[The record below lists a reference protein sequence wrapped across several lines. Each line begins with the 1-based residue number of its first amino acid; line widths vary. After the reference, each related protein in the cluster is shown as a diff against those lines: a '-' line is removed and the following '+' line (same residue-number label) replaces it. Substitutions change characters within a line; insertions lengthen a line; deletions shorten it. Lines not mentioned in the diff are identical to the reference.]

1 MEALPGQVQVMMDPA
16 ADVDLRRVWATVA
29 RSAWLI
35 LGCVLLAL
43 GAGVVAVRRMEPVYQ
58 ATASIRLDPRG
69 ATNPAAAL
77 YGVTSDNANLMATAM
92 EVITSRSLAH
102 DVVDSLGL
110 RLRLDEPRRLPR
122 SAVVEIAHVD
132 SAAPVAS
139 YRLMPAARGAVS
151 VRDASNR
158 TLGTYPEHGVVV
170 LPGATLRVVPAS
182 LPAAGALVRIA
193 SAEEVMGTVRGHVT
207 ALQPNNLA
215 NILTVTFEGNDPIL
229 VRDVS
234 NVLASRF
241 VKRRLE
247 AEKSGA
253 RSTVELLHR
262 QLDTLTSDMRLR
274 ENDVTAF
281 LQSHHIVSV
290 ANEESQQSA
299 ELQHLVD
306 LRIGYAVDRQAM
318 VASLQELEASK
329 EPGDARTAVERVLS
343 TPAFLRV
350 QGTASPTTEFIA
362 RLHKQEDDLD
372 AAKRRLSPTDPD
384 VVLLEKQ
391 ITATKYDVSTT
402 VRNFIAGMGEQ
413 IRGIDQ
419 RIATLRAAVQKIP
432 EQQAEF
438 QRLTRGQKA
447 VEDIM
452 NQVQSH
458 LKEAEISASVQDST
472 AEVLDRAV
480 LPGAS
485 LGTSRPVI
493 FAVALFSG
501 LIVGVAVAFLRDWL
515 DTTVHNEADVTAI
528 TGAPVIGI
536 IPNLRQD
543 ALTARYRSL
552 VNREF
557 PALGLPSGKATHE
570 GENQTMAA
578 EAYRALRTNLSY
590 VSPAKPPRVIVLTSA
605 LSGDGKTTSAANLA
619 VTLAQQ
625 NKRVLLIDAET
636 RRGNL
641 HTLFGIEAQPGFFD
655 LLYGQATPGECIRR
669 VVLEGAGHLDVLP
682 SGGAPNANAAD
693 LLVASR
699 LAPFFERL
707 RMQYDYVLID
717 TPPLNLFTDAALIG
731 AHADATLLIARADRT
746 ERQALRFAVLQLQHV
761 QANLAGAIL
770 NGVDLRRNSRYR
782 GGYDFGRY
790 GAYYS

>member
-1 MEALPGQVQVMMDPA
+1 MEALPGSILTDSAPE
-16 ADVDLRRVWATVA
+16 VDLRRVWATIA

-35 LGCVLLAL
+35 LGCVLLSLA
-43 GAGVVAVRRMEPVYQ
+43 AGVVAVRRMEPVYQ
-58 ATASIRLDPRG
+58 ATASVRLDARG
-69 ATNPAAAL
+69 ASNAAAAL
-77 YGVTSDNANLMATAM
+77 YGITSDNQNLMATAM
-92 EVITSRSLAH
+92 EVITSRSLASE
-102 DVVDSLGL
+102 VADSLGL
-110 RLRLDEPRRLPR
+110 RLKLDEPTRTPR
-122 SAVVEIAHVD
+122 SALIAFAHVD
-132 SAAPVAS
+132 SAAPMNN
-139 YRLMPAARGAVS
+139 YRLVPGARGQVS
-151 VRDASNR
+151 VRDLSNR
-158 TLGTYPEHGVVV
+158 TLGTYPANGLIT
-170 LPGATLRVVPAS
+170 LPGAQFRLADSALAS
-182 LPAAGALVRIA
+182 GPALVRVS
-193 SAEEVMGTVRGHVT
+193 SAEEALGLVRGHVSV
-207 ALQPNNLA
+207 AQPNA
-215 NILTVTFEGNDPIL
+215 NANVLNVTFEGNDPVM

-241 VKRRLE
+241 VRKRLE

-253 RSTVELLHR
+253 RSTLLLLRR
-262 QLDTLTSDMRLR
+262 QLDTLAGEMRVREDAVSD
-274 ENDVTAF
+274 F
-281 LQSHHIVSV
+281 LQRNNIISV
-290 ANEESQQSA
+290 EAEQAQQSG
-299 ELQHLVD
+299 ELQKLVD
-306 LRIGYAVDRQAM
+306 LRLGYAVDRQAM
-318 VASLQELEASK
+318 IASLAQLDSVKDPAETRQAS
-329 EPGDARTAVERVLS
+329 ERVLS
-343 TPAFLRV
+343 TPAFLRA
-350 QGTASPTTEFIA
+350 QGSNSPTTQFVE
-362 RLHKQEDDLD
+362 RLRKQEDALMD
-372 AAKRRLSPTDPD
+372 ARRRLNPNDPD
-384 VVLLEKQ
+384 IKVLERQ
-391 ITATKYDVSTT
+391 IAASKYDVTST
-402 VRNFIAGMGEQ
+402 VRNFIAGLGEQ

-419 RIATLRAAVQKIP
+419 RIATLRNSVKLLP
-432 EQQAEF
+432 GQQVEY
-438 QRLTRGQKA
+438 QRLTRGQKG

-452 NQVQSH
+452 NQVQGR
-458 LKEAEISASVQDST
+458 LKEAEIAAAVQDST
-472 AEVLDRAV
+472 AEVLDRAII
-480 LPGAS
+480 PAKS
-485 LGTSRPVI
+485 LGTSKPVI

-515 DTTVHNEADVTAI
+515 DTTVHNEQDVTAI

-552 VNREF
+552 VRGEF
-557 PALGLPSGKATHE
+557 PAFGLPQGKSSRE

-590 VSPAKPPRVIVLTSA
+590 VSPARPPRVIVLTSA

-669 VVLEGAGHLDVLP
+669 VALEGTGHLDVLP

-693 LLVASR
+693 LLVAGR
-699 LAPFFERL
+699 LAPFFDRL
-707 RMQYDYVLID
+707 RLQYDYVLID

-731 AHADATLLIARADRT
+731 AHADATLLVARADRT

-761 QANLAGAIL
+761 QAKLAGAIL